1 MGLSECAWDPA
12 AAAPSVS
19 GETELGCLY
28 IYLVIYTDWKIT
40 TTQGRNDPQK
50 ILFAAFQVFDFAGMV
65 ESVEAEV
72 TVSGRPP
79 PTRTST

>member
-1 MGLSECAWDPA
+1 MGSCCSCSLS
-12 AAAPSVS
+12 VRRNR
-19 GETELGCLY
+19 
-28 IYLVIYTDWKIT
+28 IRFIVIYIDWMTT

-65 ESVEAEV
+65 ESAEEEV

>member
-1 MGLSECAWDPA
+1 MGSCCSCSLS
-12 AAAPSVS
+12 VRRNRIRLFIHN
-19 GETELGCLY
+19 TY
-28 IYLVIYTDWKIT
+28 IVIYIDWMTT

-65 ESVEAEV
+65 ESVEEEV

>member
-28 IYLVIYTDWKIT
+28 IVMYIDWMTT
-40 TTQGRNDPQK
+40 TTQGRYDYDPQK

-65 ESVEAEV
+65 ESVEEEV